1 MQKKCLQTKKNAFR
15 QKKAFRQIKMPL
27 DKKRTAG
34 DGNVNITLSLETGKS
49 SYLIN
54 DRY

>member
-1 MQKKCLQTKKNAFR
+1 MPSAKKKNAFR
-15 QKKAFRQIKMPL
+15 QKKMPSDKKKMPS
-27 DKKRTAG
+27 DKKRTAV
-34 DGNVNITLSLETGKS
+34 DVNAHITLSLETGKS